1 MWIYSSQLTIFL
13 VSAVTLVLLVWMATG
28 RNPVGELRS
37 TIRFFRWD
45 ARLLGALVAAV
56 AMFVVD
62 SIETYLEPWIGNH
75 VTWDFTQQVGHAGL
89 NLLLAIQRLEWPPLT
104 HVMTFVYV
112 IAFPLLMLSG
122 LVVYSA
128 RDDWE
133 AVKRLL
139 TGYYLNYLVAL
150 PFYIFVPVKEAWAGN
165 RGIHFLIPQIYPGFE
180 TQYRPYS
187 GLDNCF
193 PSLHTSLALTYAL
206 VAWRCGY
213 RRLAIV
219 LTIGAGLVMFSTLYL
234 GIHWIPDMLAGA
246 ALAVLASGVLPAIA
260 PATAQELPSER

>member
-1 MWIYSSQLTIFL
+1 M
-13 VSAVTLVLLVWMATG
+13 
-28 RNPVGELRS
+28 
-37 TIRFFRWD
+37 
-45 ARLLGALVAAV
+45 AAV

-62 SIETYLEPWIGNH
+62 SVETHFEPWIGSH
-75 VTWDFTQQVGHAGL
+75 ITWDFTQQLGHAGT
-89 NLLLAIQRLEWPPLT
+89 NLLLAIQRLEWFPLT
-104 HVMTFVYV
+104 HVMTFIYV
-112 IAFPLLMLSG
+112 VAFPLFMLTG

-128 RDDWE
+128 HGDWE
-133 AVKRLL
+133 AAKRLL

-150 PFYIFVPVKEAWAGN
+150 PFYIFVPVKEAWAGGMGV
-165 RGIHFLIPQIYPGFE
+165 RFLIPLIYPGFE

-234 GIHWIPDMLAGA
+234 GIHWIPDMFAGA
-246 ALAVLASGVLPAIA
+246 ALAVLASGVLPAVA
-260 PATAQELPSER
+260 PAPAPELPSER